1 MKIHTELEVIANIL
15 SEGLQS
21 TDISQI
27 FDLPVAPYKTNIEV
41 FLWTIYA
48 DIKRNKLTVTEICT

>member
-41 FLWTIYA
+41 FL
-48 DIKRNKLTVTEICT
+48 